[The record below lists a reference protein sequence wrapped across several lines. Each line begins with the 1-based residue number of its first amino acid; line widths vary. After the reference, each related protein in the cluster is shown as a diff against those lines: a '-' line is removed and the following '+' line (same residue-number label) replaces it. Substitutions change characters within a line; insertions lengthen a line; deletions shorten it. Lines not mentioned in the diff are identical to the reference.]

1 MEELLGRY
9 YLAETALFYSG
20 FELNE
25 KKRKIAF
32 FKADR
37 LFQRFR
43 KSHLEIIYQL
53 PSKSLLKLSV
63 SAPHLCLHLSH
74 IVLYP

>member
-25 KKRKIAF
+25 KKRKTAF

-53 PSKSLLKLSV
+53 HSKSPLKLLA
-63 SAPHLCLHLSH
+63 SAPHLYPHLSH
-74 IVLYP
+74 TVLCL

>member
-25 KKRKIAF
+25 KKRKTAF
-32 FKADR
+32 FKADKIKKFPQPGHQKGFSFVCNSSNLVISKTS
-37 LFQRFR
+37 LF
-43 KSHLEIIYQL
+43 
-53 PSKSLLKLSV
+53 
-63 SAPHLCLHLSH
+63 
-74 IVLYP
+74 